1 MVLLEV
7 LFVRHGL
14 SCANVWSSLFKP
26 TAMMYAD
33 PELTRYGIDLCVERK
48 PALEAAIHAKFG
60 DDRYAIGSSCMIRAQ
75 MTAYHQLASD
85 KDKRIHIL
93 PHIAELGNTY
103 SGTPLSSAQQAP
115 ILGSAIVAKLGT
127 DARGDVSN
135 TAKSNW
141 SLFLDWANHLGEHTE
156 PFFTRVEH
164 DGEPVYRAVLFTH
177 SHFLEHAL
185 GIFPQN
191 NDVIYA
197 KIDTASK
204 AILTRTPMT
213 SFPRITDPRGR
224 SLDGCRFQ
232 TSYQTVTGTPK
243 RSRKAGGRR
252 NYARKSH
259 KHRK

>member
-1 MVLLEV
+1 MVVLDV

-48 PALEAAIHAKFG
+48 PALEAAIRAKFG
-60 DDRYAIGSSCMIRAQ
+60 DEHYSIGSSCMIRAQ

-85 KDKRIHIL
+85 KSKPIHIL

-103 SGTPLSSAQQAP
+103 SGTPLPATQQAP
-115 ILGSAIVAKLGT
+115 ILGPAIVAKLGT
-127 DARGDVSN
+127 DVRGDVSN
-135 TAKSNW
+135 KAKSNW
-141 SLFLDWANHLGEHTE
+141 PLFLDWVNGLGEE
-156 PFFTRVEH
+156 ISSFFTPVDHE
-164 DGEPVYRAVLFTH
+164 GERVYRAVLFSH
-177 SHFLEHAL
+177 SHFLEKVF

-191 NDVIYA
+191 NDVIHA
-197 KIDTASK
+197 KVDTASK
-204 AILTRTPMT
+204 AILSATPMT
-213 SFPRITDPRGR
+213 SFPRITDPRGQ

-243 RSRKAGGRR
+243 RSRKVGGRR
-252 NYARKSH
+252 HRKSIRARK
-259 KHRK
+259 